1 MQLHIFQIDE
11 EFKSLRGFGAQI
23 DLLPFYN
30 EGVSIKHTCFVHG
43 SEEILFID
51 SNAQARIFSL
61 ITLQPK
67 YIPLYRCSY
76 LMLTSHNRP
85 ATLQLPKIPCAIYSA
100 PDGSCLLVSQEADG
114 GPSSGRTITAYHW
127 STFASH
133 SGILLTLPDFPVNL
147 DAALLTSIVNRN
159 NIHLIGLD
167 LDSGSC
173 CSVALNITERTTEF
187 TFHER
192 PSKGSS
198 RHNKQ
203 TEHNCLIDCHR
214 DVWTRFPVVA
224 AVRLQTTSQ
233 RQDKTLVFV
242 TDDHRRPFSSR
253 FTDMISAFEQTS
265 RKPTDNELNGI
276 RVSARPFPSFT
287 QEYLSS
293 SDWPVSKF
301 RAGEWLADLLCLI
314 PIHIAITQE
323 NRFVPLKDGVLSPQ
337 MEKSLL
343 GAEVNRIVDSLSL
356 GWYESIFQSY
366 WATKV
371 RQSVRV
377 TGNDPDHMACSPR
390 QQVKVV
396 SSMGEQSV
404 GKSFTLNHL
413 LGTSFPGSDMRTTG
427 LFRILYVPINK
438 N

>member
-1 MQLHIFQIDE
+1 MQLHMFQFDE
-11 EFKSLRGFGAQI
+11 ELKSLRGFGAPI

-30 EGVSIKHTCFVHG
+30 EGVTITHACFVHG
-43 SEEILFID
+43 NEEVLFID
-51 SNAQARIFSL
+51 SSAQARVFSL
-61 ITLQPK
+61 VTLQPK
-67 YIPLYRCSY
+67 YAPSFYRSSY
-76 LMLTSHNRP
+76 SILTHRRP
-85 ATLQLPKIPCAIYSA
+85 AALQLSQMPLAIYSA
-100 PDGSCLLVSQEADG
+100 PDGSCVLISQEVDG
-114 GPSSGRTITAYHW
+114 KPTITAHHW

-133 SGILLTLPDFPVNL
+133 DGIPVTLPDFPVDL
-147 DAALLTSIVNRN
+147 DSAILTSIVNRN

-167 LDSGSC
+167 LDTGSC
-173 CSVALNITERTTEF
+173 HSVVLDITRKTTEF
-187 TFHER
+187 TFEER
-192 PSKGSS
+192 GSKGPSS
-198 RHNKQ
+198 HGKP
-203 TEHNCLIDCHR
+203 TVHNCLIDCHR

-224 AVRLQTTSQ
+224 AVRRQTITTSSQ

-371 RQSVRV
+371 RRSVLV
-377 TGNDPDHMACSPR
+377 TGNDPNLMTFSRC
-390 QQVKVV
+390 
-396 SSMGEQSV
+396 
-404 GKSFTLNHL
+404 
-413 LGTSFPGSDMRTTG
+413 
-427 LFRILYVPINK
+427 
-438 N
+438 